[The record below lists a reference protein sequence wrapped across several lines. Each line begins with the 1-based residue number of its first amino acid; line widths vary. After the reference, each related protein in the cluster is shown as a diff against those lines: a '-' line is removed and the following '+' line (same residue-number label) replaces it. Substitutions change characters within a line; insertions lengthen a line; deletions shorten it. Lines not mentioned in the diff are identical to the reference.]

1 MTEIKELAG
10 FGDASTVNCA
20 CQQPSP
26 INTDSVHPMVPCQQA
41 IITFR
46 HTLLDFNKVE
56 LILCVSL

>member
-41 IITFR
+41 IITF
-46 HTLLDFNKVE
+46 
-56 LILCVSL
+56 